1 MRRSAAGT
9 DEFAL
14 ADVRLHNTVME
25 ISGNRLARAIV
36 ASIHDKARATL
47 RYRGAPA
54 ASQAMYDHIT
64 GAWARRRPAKD

>member
-47 RYRGAPA
+47 RYRARGRQPGHD
-54 ASQAMYDHIT
+54 DHIT